1 MILINLPQQYNENRF
16 HFETLNTNTKPSH
29 IDSID
34 TNTREYLLFYY
45 LCSFCIIDDIIL
57 TSLCLRL
64 YGSLGNDPVV
74 GSLVMWVVWKHEV
87 SPDSRLERIAFTTQI
102 YIIIQQ
108 HKTTEHGVLQIENQ
122 CLYRQYTCKYC
133 GYDTYDANMQAN
145 THTHTHTHT
154 VL

>member
-87 SPDSRLERIAFTTQI
+87 NVLIPDWNGLHSPHKSIYTTTQN
-102 YIIIQQ
+102 
-108 HKTTEHGVLQIENQ
+108 H
-122 CLYRQYTCKYC
+122 
-133 GYDTYDANMQAN
+133 
-145 THTHTHTHT
+145 
-154 VL
+154 